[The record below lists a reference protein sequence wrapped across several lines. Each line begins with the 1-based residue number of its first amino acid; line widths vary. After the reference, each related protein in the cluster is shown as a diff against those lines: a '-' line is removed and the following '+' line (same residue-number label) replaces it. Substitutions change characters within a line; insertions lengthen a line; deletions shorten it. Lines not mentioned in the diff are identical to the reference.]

1 MLQNYFG
8 ISLQVLY
15 NVHEVFL
22 MIFKAY
28 AITNEIDL
36 NKIAAQCS
44 IPKKYTW
51 EEPLI
56 LENKALTNILGHI
69 TDPSELMLIF
79 SFGSIVFINTNPQDE
94 QLLLEYLKTIKP
106 DLEQKNYR
114 LYQDDYELRAAV
126 MVTDETEN
134 LRFTD
139 QYAIVPE
146 IQPYHAELVSIVIAK
161 SVALEKTEAQLE
173 KILDTL
179 EGTIDRLERGKLQ
192 IGDKELART
201 TAQIIQHEYNT
212 IAYIMIL
219 DKPDIT
225 WANGDAAQ
233 FYELMSDFFE
243 LNDRY
248 EILKQKTNV
257 LNVII
262 GHFASISH
270 SMRGLF
276 IEWLIVGLILVEVVL
291 MIMDLVK

>member
-1 MLQNYFG
+1 
-8 ISLQVLY
+8 
-15 NVHEVFL
+15 

-28 AITNEIDL
+28 AVVNEIDL
-36 NKIAAQCS
+36 NKIAAQS
-44 IPKKYTW
+44 GIPKKYTW

-56 LENKALTNILGHI
+56 LEKNALNNILGHPCE
-69 TDPSELMLIF
+69 PSQMVLIF
-79 SFGSIVFINTNPQDE
+79 SFGSIVFINTSPQDE
-94 QLLLEYLKTIKP
+94 QFILEYLKTIKP
-106 DLEQKNYR
+106 ELDLKHYR
-114 LYQDDYELRAAV
+114 LYQDDYELRAATT
-126 MVTDETEN
+126 VTDETEK

-146 IQPYHAELVSIVIAK
+146 IQAYHAELVSIVIAK

-179 EGTIDRLERGKLQ
+179 EGTIERLERGKLQ

-225 WANGDAAQ
+225 WSNGEAAQ
-233 FYELMSDFFE
+233 FYELMSNFFE

-248 EILKQKTNV
+248 EILKEKTNV

-270 SMRGLF
+270 SLRGLF

-291 MIMDLVK
+291 MIMDLFK